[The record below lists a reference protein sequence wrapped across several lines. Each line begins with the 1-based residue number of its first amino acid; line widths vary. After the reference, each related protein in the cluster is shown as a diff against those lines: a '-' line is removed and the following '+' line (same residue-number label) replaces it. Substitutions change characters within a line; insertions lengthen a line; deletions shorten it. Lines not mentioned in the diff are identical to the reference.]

1 MTRRA
6 LILNNAYMRID
17 SYLYQSRRLAE
28 ELALLGVEAD
38 VVANDCFPA
47 LVEESGAIALDL
59 PQYDFCIDLDKDKY
73 VPYMLEKAGLR
84 LFNSAR
90 AIEWCD
96 DKMTTAIRLSGEGI
110 PMPLTLPGLLC
121 FDPSTPIPPS
131 HYALVEGK
139 LGYPFVL
146 KTAFGSLGKGVWK
159 IDDRAT
165 FERVLERV
173 KCTPHL
179 YQRFVAASSG
189 RDVRVI
195 VIGGEV
201 VAAMERVSRGD
212 FRSNIELGGS
222 AKPYDV
228 PPVLAS
234 LCVKAARILGLDYCG
249 IDILEDGDTYRLC
262 EVNSNAF
269 FGGIER
275 TTGVNVAR
283 AYAQYICREIY
294 GKG

>member
-38 VVANDCFPA
+38 VVTNDCFPA
-47 LVEESGAIALDL
+47 CIEESGAISLDL
-59 PQYDFCIDLDKDKY
+59 PLYDFCVDLDKDKY

-84 LFNSAR
+84 LFNSAQS
-90 AIEWCD
+90 IEWCD
-96 DKMTTAIRLSGEGI
+96 DKMTTAIRLAEAGI
-110 PMPLTLPGLLC
+110 PVPHTLPGLLC
-121 FDPSTPIPPS
+121 FDPAATIPPS
-131 HYALVEGK
+131 HYRRIEEK

-146 KTAFGSLGKGVWK
+146 KTSFGSLGKGVYK
-159 IDDRAT
+159 IDDRAA
-165 FERVLERV
+165 FEEAMRTL

-179 YQRFVAASSG
+179 YQRFVAASYG
-189 RDVRVI
+189 RDIRVL
-195 VIGGEV
+195 VIGGRV
-201 VAAMERVSRGD
+201 VAAMERVSHGD
-212 FRSNIELGGS
+212 FRSNLELGGS

-228 PPVLAS
+228 PPALATI
-234 LCVKAARILGLDYCG
+234 CVEAARILGLDYCG
-249 IDILEDGDTYRLC
+249 IDVLEDGETYRLC

-283 AYAQYICREIY
+283 AYAEYICQTIY
-294 GKG
+294 GK

>member
-1 MTRRA
+1 M
-6 LILNNAYMRID
+6 
-17 SYLYQSRRLAE
+17 
-28 ELALLGVEAD
+28 LLER
-38 VVANDCFPA
+38 P
-47 LVEESGAIALDL
+47 GAHIAAT
-59 PQYDFCIDLDKDKY
+59 PWRKKKKY

-84 LFNSAR
+84 LFNSAE

-96 DKMTTAIRLSGEGI
+96 DKMTTAIRLAGEGI
-110 PMPLTLPGLLC
+110 PMPTTLPGLLC
-121 FDPSTPIPPS
+121 FDSSAPIPAS
-131 HYALVEGK
+131 HYLRVEER

-146 KTAFGSLGKGVWK
+146 KTSYGSLGKGVYK
-159 IDDRAT
+159 IDDRAA
-165 FERVLERV
+165 FEEVLAHL

-179 YQRFVAASSG
+179 YQRFIEASSG

-201 VAAMERVSRGD
+201 VAAMERVSHGD
-212 FRSNIELGGS
+212 FRSNMELGGS

-234 LCVKAARILGLDYCG
+234 MCVKAARLLGLDYCG
-249 IDILEDGDTYRLC
+249 IDILEDGDTFRLC

-283 AYAQYICREIY
+283 AYAEYICREIY
-294 GKG
+294 GK